1 MEAGDYK
8 IYVHRGDLMCQLS
21 QKQEEVNTKNFS
33 AIEFAQEIECRDAV
47 IFTVDSH
54 VANLACFFA
63 QILLYKYTNTS
74 AAGHGWKIIDDI
86 LPIQEMENLPTL
98 ELEL

>member
-1 MEAGDYK
+1 M
-8 IYVHRGDLMCQLS
+8 
-21 QKQEEVNTKNFS
+21 
-33 AIEFAQEIECRDAV
+33 

-86 LPIQEMENLPTL
+86 LPIQGIENQPAL
-98 ELEL
+98 ELAL